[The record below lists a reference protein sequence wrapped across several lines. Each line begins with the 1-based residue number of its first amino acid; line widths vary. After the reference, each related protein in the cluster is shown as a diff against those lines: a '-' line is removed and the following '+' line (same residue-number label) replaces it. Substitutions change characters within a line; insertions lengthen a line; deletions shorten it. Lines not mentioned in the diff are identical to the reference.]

1 MQDTSN
7 IKQAIQKYLQKN
19 KRQKNDRENMVKSS
33 LQNTTFRQ
41 KKNSERKMDN
51 TKGKIEIQNN
61 TLK

>member
-1 MQDTSN
+1 MQNTSN

-41 KKNSERKMDN
+41 KKTAKEKWIIQ
-51 TKGKIEIQNN
+51 KEKQKYKIIY
-61 TLK
+61 